1 MSTDAR
7 LHTPAALRNR
17 DPILSVL
24 KEVFPAAGTILEIAS
39 GSGEHARDFAA
50 AFPGVIWC
58 PTDFDERALASI
70 EAYRRL
76 EGSENLRPPVLL
88 DVTDT
93 DWPVAAADAMLC
105 VNMIHIS
112 PWQCCIGL
120 MQGAGRT
127 LAPGGLLIL
136 YGPFS
141 RGGAHTAPSNAA
153 FDASLKRQNPEWGVR
168 DLDDVAAVGQE
179 SGFSL
184 DRVIDMPSNNFCVIL
199 RSQTV

>member
-1 MSTDAR
+1 MSIDVR
-7 LHTPAALRNR
+7 RHSPAALRNR

-39 GSGEHARDFAA
+39 GSGEHACDFAA
-50 AFPGVIWC
+50 AFPGVTWC
-58 PTDFDERALASI
+58 PTDCDGRALASI
-70 EAYRRL
+70 EAYRCFK
-76 EGSENLRPPVLL
+76 GSENLRPPVLL
-88 DVTDT
+88 DVSDT

-120 MQGAGRT
+120 LQGAGKT
-127 LAPGGLLIL
+127 LTSGGPLVL

-141 RGGAHTAPSNAA
+141 RGGVHTAPSNAA

-168 DLDDVAAVGQE
+168 DLDDVAAVAQE
-179 SGFSL
+179 SGLAL

>member
-1 MSTDAR
+1 M
-7 LHTPAALRNR
+7 
-17 DPILSVL
+17 
-24 KEVFPAAGTILEIAS
+24 ILEIAS
-39 GSGEHARDFAA
+39 GSGEHARHFAA
-50 AFPGVIWC
+50 AFPGAIWC
-58 PTDFDERALASI
+58 PTDCDGRAIASI

-76 EGSENLRPPVLL
+76 KGSENLRPPVLL

-112 PWQCCIGL
+112 PWQCCIAL
-120 MQGAGRT
+120 MQGAERT
-127 LAPGGLLIL
+127 LTAGGPLVL

-141 RGGAHTAPSNAA
+141 RGGVHTAPSNAV

-168 DLDDVAAVGQE
+168 DLDDVVAIAEE
-179 SGFSL
+179 SGLSL
-184 DRVIDMPSNNFCVIL
+184 DRVVDMPSNNFCVVL